1 MYTHTHN
8 NNCKQVTDTSDPERA
23 RVAHN
28 EASLLQRLS
37 SAAGSS
43 TLAPARG
50 STSSNC
56 SSSSPDASDV
66 RHTTC
71 SHRSHQ
77 AQQSGQQQ
85 GRQATK
91 QQNIAQQRHR
101 QDRQQQQQQQQQQPR
116 SNFVS
121 RCQREHPAALSSC
134 DLQQGQQSQGP
145 SVAHPHTHDRE
156 HTQTV
161 PKQPPGSTQ
170 PQPQSSHP
178 HPCAQSHPGAH
189 HIVRMLDHFEHE
201 GGGGQGGQA
210 GRRRL
215 SCLVLERLGCTLQ
228 VRRSPC
234 VGLHVILKHMKHVL

>member
-1 MYTHTHN
+1 MPATVKTASSRQPRLYNTRVHTDIDTHTHTLMYTHTHN

-134 DLQQGQQSQGP
+134 DLQQGSNHKVPLSPILTHTTG
-145 SVAHPHTHDRE
+145 STHRRSLNNHLGAHNHNHNPHTHTHAHNHTRARTTSCGCWITLSTRGVVGRE
-156 HTQTV
+156 
-161 PKQPPGSTQ
+161 G
-170 PQPQSSHP
+170 
-178 HPCAQSHPGAH
+178 
-189 HIVRMLDHFEHE
+189 
-201 GGGGQGGQA
+201 
-210 GRRRL
+210 
-215 SCLVLERLGCTLQ
+215 RLG
-228 VRRSPC
+228 VD
-234 VGLHVILKHMKHVL
+234 G